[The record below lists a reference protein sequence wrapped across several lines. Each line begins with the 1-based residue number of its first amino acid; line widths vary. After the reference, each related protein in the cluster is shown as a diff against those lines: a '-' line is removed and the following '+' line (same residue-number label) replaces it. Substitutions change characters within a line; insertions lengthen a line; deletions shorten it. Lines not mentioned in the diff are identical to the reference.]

1 MAPNNRSNPL
11 ALAVLSCLYE
21 RPMHPYEVA
30 QTLRHRAKHESI
42 KLNYG
47 SLYNVVEGLEK
58 RGFIRVTETVREGR
72 RPERTVYEITET
84 GSREFVDWLSAL
96 ITTPVKEYLQF
107 EAALSLLP
115 ALPPAEAAEL
125 LRERINELE
134 HRLNFSKLTM
144 ENMRKAGLP
153 RLFGVENEYMEALM
167 QAELDYVRS
176 LIKEIE
182 DGTLDGIEMWR
193 RWFEC
198 QKPPGGGPPPPE
210 PEE

>member
-1 MAPNNRSNPL
+1 
-11 ALAVLSCLYE
+11 
-21 RPMHPYEVA
+21 
-30 QTLRHRAKHESI
+30 
-42 KLNYG
+42 
-47 SLYNVVEGLEK
+47 
-58 RGFIRVTETVREGR
+58 
-72 RPERTVYEITET
+72 
-84 GSREFVDWLSAL
+84 L